1 MHGST
6 RRSPAGDGMDAG
18 WEELLQRVQQG
29 DQEAFAALWRRHHAS
44 LVRYL
49 EIVAGRDQA
58 EDLASETWIS
68 VVRSLPRF
76 EGGETGFR
84 SLLFTL
90 ARSRLI
96 DGSRRAQAR
105 PQVVRSIDGLD
116 RKAEEP
122 DAGAGI
128 ERDEATSA
136 ALALIARLPA
146 GQAEIVA
153 LRVVAGLDNA
163 EVALIVGKSNGAVRV
178 GYSRGLA
185 TLAEMVELPAGVT
198 DRDSLTFR

>member
-1 MHGST
+1 MRDEAVG
-6 RRSPAGDGMDAG
+6 GG
-18 WEELLQRVQQG
+18 WQQLLERVQRG
-29 DQEAFAALWRRHHAS
+29 DQQAFAALWRRHHAS

-76 EGGETGFR
+76 EGGEAGFK

-96 DGSRRAQAR
+96 DGSRRAQVR
-105 PQVVRSIDGLD
+105 PQVVRSIDGID
-116 RKAEEP
+116 READEA

-146 GQAEIVA
+146 GQAEVVA
-153 LRVVAGLDNA
+153 LRVIAGLENP

-178 GYSRGLA
+178 AYSRGLA
-185 TLAEMVELPAGVT
+185 ALAEMIERPAGVT
-198 DRDSLTFR
+198 DQAGLTFR

>member
-1 MHGST
+1 MVGPP
-6 RRSPAGDGMDAG
+6 RAGRGDGRDGG
-18 WEELLQRVQQG
+18 WQQLLQLVQQG
-29 DQEAFAALWRRHHAS
+29 DERAFATLWRRHHAS

-49 EIVAGRDQA
+49 EIVAGRDHA

-76 EGGETGFR
+76 EGGEAGFK
-84 SLLFTL
+84 SLLFTM

-116 RKAEEP
+116 RHAEEP
-122 DAGAGI
+122 DASAAI

-178 GYSRGLA
+178 AYSRGLA
-185 TLAEMVELPAGVT
+185 TMAEMVERPEGVT
-198 DRDSLTFR
+198 DLVGLTFR

>member
-1 MHGST
+1 MIGSS
-6 RRSPAGDGMDAG
+6 RGSHAGDGADGG
-18 WEELLQRVQQG
+18 WEQLLHRVQQG
-29 DQEAFAALWRRHHAS
+29 DQAAFAALWRRHHAS

-49 EIVAGRDQA
+49 EIVGGRDQA

-76 EGGETGFR
+76 EGGEAGFR

-116 RKAEEP
+116 REAEEH

-128 ERDEATSA
+128 ERDQATSA

-185 TLAEMVELPAGVT
+185 TLAEMIESSAGVT
-198 DRDSLTFR
+198 DGDRLTFR